1 MIFISGIISIII
13 QKNTLGKRKIRA
25 IFLCPSYVNFFAG
38 KRSFIYLFIYLFICL
53 FIYFLG
59 EGGVGDCSL
68 VPQARATMCIIIII
82 CI

>member
-38 KRSFIYLFIYLFICL
+38 KRSFIYLFTYLFVYLFI
-53 FIYFLG
+53 FWG
-59 EGGVGDCSL
+59 EGGVGDCCL